1 MGDAKAQHGQAS
13 PPPRSLPP
21 LGPVAQRWLA
31 LRSVEDP
38 GMDEALALLGN
49 DAVLLEPVLAW
60 CRARAGASVDRITS
74 PHRALILLGLPTVRA
89 GVVAVSAIIT
99 LNAGQDAR
107 AGIDLDGF
115 WTHALGVSAMCERLA
130 AGVGSDPD
138 DAALAGLLHDCGK
151 LVIASDAP
159 GAFAQAMEQGEQR
172 ARPVSQ
178 LFREIVG
185 IDHHTAGKRLMECWG
200 LPASVRDAVWLHD
213 QPSDAMPA
221 SSDRTLAT
229 LVSLSK
235 QWARANHIGWCG
247 EYGPVADIGL
257 IGECIGVDAGV
268 LDGAMGLVLDTV
280 RERGRALGLGE
291 RAGVDPLAWS
301 AAAASRRSN
310 ELAAR
315 LRDLSRDSENTRA
328 VLAAVE
334 AFRVQVRSDAR
345 PLDVVGAVGRSAC
358 ALLGVGRVAVVWQVE
373 DGAEWTLSLVGAEGP
388 AEVARRVD
396 RPPDGAQ
403 IRRPA
408 DLACAHASQVLV
420 ACELGWLAKLLEHLR
435 EAGSPAIVGSGVTG
449 DAPGASCLVLA
460 PVPRLNFD
468 YQAFEPVTGLW
479 AWTLEAAARADAART
494 LGEELAQANRRL
506 TAAQDELAA
515 RESLVRLGRM
525 AAGAAHELNN
535 PLTVIRGR
543 AQLILETASTP
554 RQAEDAE
561 AIAEAARQVSDM
573 ITSLHLLSNPPKM
586 RPVDCDP
593 MLVLRDAVDRARA
606 RVPLAAQKS
615 RVRISN
621 NGVEQSMRLDAELAA
636 QALCEPIANAMH
648 ARPGGEVHISIESE
662 AFTDRLK
669 VRVMDR
675 GPGLSVRALTHA
687 FDPFFSEQPAG
698 RRAGL
703 GLARARSLVELM
715 GGCIE
720 VANNPGG
727 IGGAYAEVTLP
738 EPKAQKRAA

>member
-1 MGDAKAQHGQAS
+1 MGDAGAQHGSA
-13 PPPRSLPP
+13 PPPPLPP
-21 LGPVAQRWLA
+21 LGPVARRWLA
-31 LRSVEDP
+31 LRSVEDS
-38 GMDEALALLGN
+38 GLDEALALLGN
-49 DAVLLEPVLAW
+49 DAVLLDPVLAW
-60 CRARAGASVDRITS
+60 CRVRAGASADRVTS
-74 PHRALILLGLPTVRA
+74 PHRALILLGLPTVRT
-89 GVVAVSAIIT
+89 GVVAVSAVVA
-99 LNAGQDAR
+99 LNAGRDAR
-107 AGIDLDGF
+107 PGIDPDGF
-115 WTHALGVSAMCERLA
+115 WTHALAVSAMCERLA
-130 AGVGSDPD
+130 PGAGCDPD

-151 LVIASDAP
+151 LVIASDTP
-159 GAFAQAMEQGEQR
+159 GAFSQALEQSERR
-172 ARPVSQ
+172 ARPLSQ
-178 LFREIVG
+178 ALREIVG
-185 IDHHTAGKRLMECWG
+185 IDHHTAGKRLTEFWG
-200 LPASVRDAVWLHD
+200 LPGPARDAVWLHD
-213 QPSDAMPA
+213 QPGDAMPA
-221 SSDRTLAT
+221 SADRTLAA
-229 LVSLSK
+229 LVSVSK
-235 QWARANHIGWCG
+235 QWARANHLGWSG
-247 EYGPVADIGL
+247 EHGPVPDIGP
-257 IGECIGVDAGV
+257 IGQPIGVDAGV
-268 LDGAMGLVLDTV
+268 LDKAMGPVLDTV

-301 AAAASRRSN
+301 AAASRRGN

-315 LRDLSRDSENTRA
+315 LRDLSRDSEHARA
-328 VLAAVE
+328 MLAAAE
-334 AFRVQVRSDAR
+334 AFRLQVRPDDA

-373 DGAEWTLSLVGAEGP
+373 DGADWTLSLVGADGP
-388 AEVARRVD
+388 AESARRVD
-396 RPPDGAQ
+396 RPPDGAR

-408 DLACAHASQVLV
+408 DLASAHASQVLV

-435 EAGSPAIVGSGVTG
+435 EAGTPALVGSGTTG
-449 DAPGASCLVLA
+449 EAPGASCLVLA
-460 PVPRLNFD
+460 PVPRLNMEGL
-468 YQAFEPVTGLW
+468 ALEPVTGLW
-479 AWTLEAAARADAART
+479 AWALEASAGAQAART
-494 LGEELAQANRRL
+494 LGEELAQANRTL
-506 TAAQDELAA
+506 AAAQDELTA

-573 ITSLHLLSNPPKM
+573 ITSLHLLSNPPKL
-586 RPVDCDP
+586 RPADCDP

-621 NGVEQSMRLDAELAA
+621 NGVEQSMRLDPELAA
-636 QALCEPIANAMH
+636 QVLCEPIANAMQ

-675 GPGLSVRALTHA
+675 GPGLSANALTHA

-715 GGCIE
+715 GGDIE
-720 VANNPGG
+720 IANNPGG

-738 EPKAQKRAA
+738 EAKAQKRAA